1 MEIALEHSAAGLDG
15 PDPRPVKRPHRQT
28 KVQLLTRSHL
38 DGRSNA
44 CKEYDRIVSG
54 IESDLGGKDRLS
66 TVQAALVEAFAG
78 AAVHVANLNT
88 RLLIGESVDLAE
100 HSAAIGAMVRVASR
114 IGVSR
119 VPRDVTGDPLTYFV
133 ERAKENS
140 DDEDIK
146 ENCEDGV
153 LDP

>member
-1 MEIALEHSAAGLDG
+1 MDIALDRPTEGPDG
-15 PDPRPVKRPHRQT
+15 PDPRPVRRLHRAT
-28 KVQLLTRSHL
+28 KVQLLTRSNL

-44 CKEYDRIVSG
+44 CKEFDRIVSG
-54 IESDLGGKDRLS
+54 IEADLGGKDRLS

-114 IGVSR
+114 IGVMR